1 LYASNIISVV
11 KSKKMRW
18 VRHAARMGQ
27 MINAH
32 NILVGNMMGRDPS
45 KDLDVGGRMLVWILG
60 K

>member
-1 LYASNIISVV
+1 
-11 KSKKMRW
+11 
-18 VRHAARMGQ
+18 MGQ